1 MITLQVRNLLLIW
14 SISYETI
21 QNNTGHKR
29 GGKLMEESYTVW
41 VKDKCVSIG
50 FMSYEDAVYL
60 SDWHRNNGVADED
73 IEIEDTG
80 GME

>member
-1 MITLQVRNLLLIW
+1 MEILESMER
-14 SISYETI
+14 
-21 QNNTGHKR
+21 
-29 GGKLMEESYTVW
+29 KLMEESYTVW

-60 SDWHRNNGVADED
+60 SDWHRENGVADED

-80 GME
+80 GMELGDLL

>member
-1 MITLQVRNLLLIW
+1 
-14 SISYETI
+14 
-21 QNNTGHKR
+21 
-29 GGKLMEESYTVW
+29 MEESYTVW

-60 SDWHRNNGVADED
+60 SDWHRENGVADED

-80 GME
+80 GMELGDLL

>member
-1 MITLQVRNLLLIW
+1 
-14 SISYETI
+14 
-21 QNNTGHKR
+21 
-29 GGKLMEESYTVW
+29 MEESYTVW